1 MSTAPGPKYVLNKY
15 ELNESMNEKKYG
27 TLSHIVQNFKRLLK
41 IARRYVGKCTRQVS
55 GIYGLS
61 VEHILFSKKKMLWK
75 SQMLLPSHKSKKRE
89 T

>member
-61 VEHILFSKKKMLWK
+61 VEHILFSKKK
-75 SQMLLPSHKSKKRE
+75 KKNAFE
-89 T
+89 ISNAASIPQK